1 MRLRIAACLA
11 TVAAATLP
19 PVVVSGATGRVG
31 SAVVRSLVSRRGSAE
46 GVYVLARD
54 AEKAQAMHE
63 GVQCLCA
70 AHDDAE
76 ALAEAFGSVPS
87 GFRLFVACSNSPQQ
101 AALEGGLCR
110 AAHSAGCAYAVKLST
125 ARQVLEMKQGGP
137 YVAHL
142 EARTAACRLAS
153 QRGCSDAY
161 PLNRVL

>member
-11 TVAAATLP
+11 TVAAATRP

-70 AHDDAE
+70 AYDDAE

-101 AALEGGLCR
+101 AAPR
-110 AAHSAGCAYAVKLST
+110 AACAHSS
-125 ARQVLEMKQGGP
+125 
-137 YVAHL
+137 AHTSGREQAWPAL
-142 EARTAACRLAS
+142 CVRLTSARTRSPFLRS
-153 QRGCSDAY
+153 Q
-161 PLNRVL
+161 

>member
-11 TVAAATLP
+11 TVAAATRP

-101 AALEGGLCR
+101 AVPR
-110 AAHSAGCAYAVKLST
+110 AACAARPTRLLTPLAVNRRGRPST
-125 ARQVLEMKQGGP
+125 
-137 YVAHL
+137 
-142 EARTAACRLAS
+142 
-153 QRGCSDAY
+153 
-161 PLNRVL
+161 